1 MRFWK
6 HGAIALLALSA
17 ALPAYAQ
24 EEDDV
29 PTVEIRKENSGAG
42 TTSAE
47 FLLMGAGARGMAIGP
62 AFAALT
68 RDVESLFYNPAGL
81 PLMQGMEV
89 GLTMMPYFA
98 DTNYLWA
105 GVAMPLA
112 GGEYGFG
119 ISITNFGFSNTPVY
133 TEVDPTGSSEL
144 KYSVA
149 ETALGLSFAHAFID
163 RFTGGFTLKLISD
176 KLGQTSATGFA
187 VDVGTNYHS
196 ELAGRPISLAF
207 VIQNLGSTLKHSGAG
222 LDFNNFPEASDP
234 TYPSQPVDPMP
245 ARYEAQ
251 GSAIPVV
258 FRVGLAYDALSS
270 ASNRLSLLGE
280 FNEYYN
286 VGSSFGFGSEYAWT
300 PEGLPFAAALRG
312 SYSYQPDN
320 GLSGQEERDW
330 EGSAS
335 VDGEG
340 LDGLTLGGGL
350 AFNITEGYSLRADY
364 AWRHFGVLGA
374 RNVFS
379 VGFNWR

>member
-24 EEDDV
+24 EDV
-29 PTVEIRKENSGAG
+29 PTVEIKKENSGAG

-68 RDVESLFYNPAGL
+68 RDVESLYYNPAGI
-81 PLMQGMEV
+81 PLMQGMEIGV
-89 GLTMMPYFA
+89 TMMPYFA

-119 ISITNFGFSNTPVY
+119 LSITNFGFSNMPVY
-133 TEVDPTGSSEL
+133 TEEDQTGQSLLTYGVSE
-144 KYSVA
+144 SVI
-149 ETALGLSFAHAFID
+149 GLSFAHAFID
-163 RFTGGFTLKLISD
+163 RFTGGITLKMISD
-176 KLGQTSATGFA
+176 RLGQSSATAFA
-187 VDVGTNYHS
+187 LDVGTNYHS
-196 ELAGRPISLAF
+196 ELAGRPIALAF
-207 VIQNLGSTLKHSGAG
+207 TIQNLGTTLKHTGAG
-222 LDFNNFPEASDP
+222 LDFSNFPDPSDP
-234 TYPSQPVDPMP
+234 SYPSQPADPMP

-251 GSAIPVV
+251 ASAIPVV

-270 ASNRLSLLGE
+270 AASRLSLLGE

-286 VGSSFGFGSEYAWT
+286 VGASFGFGGEYAWT
-300 PEGLPFAAALRG
+300 PEDLPFAAALRG
-312 SYSYQPDN
+312 SYSHQPDN
-320 GLSGQEERDW
+320 SFSGTEEREW
-330 EGSAS
+330 AGATS
-335 VDGEG
+335 VDGDG
-340 LDGLTLGGGL
+340 LDGLTVGGGL
-350 AFNITEGYSLRADY
+350 AFNLSESYSLKADY
-364 AWRHFGVLGA
+364 AWRNFGVLGA
-374 RNVFS
+374 RNVFT

>member
-6 HGAIALLALSA
+6 HGTIALLALSA

-24 EEDDV
+24 EEV

-81 PLMQGMEV
+81 PLMSGMEM
-89 GLTMMPYFA
+89 GFTMMPYFA

-119 ISITNFGFSNTPVY
+119 LSVANFGFSDVPIY
-133 TEVDPTGSSEL
+133 TEEDPTGTSEL
-144 KYSVA
+144 TYGVN
-149 ETALGLSFAHAFID
+149 ETVLGLSFAHAFID
-163 RFTGGFTLKLISD
+163 RFTAGVTLKMISD
-176 KLGQTSATGFA
+176 RLGQTSANTFA
-187 VDVGTNYHS
+187 LDVGTNYHS
-196 ELAGRPISLAF
+196 ELGGRPINLAF
-207 VIQNLGSTLKHSGAG
+207 VIQNLGGSLKHAGAG
-222 LDFNNFPEASDP
+222 LDFANFPASSDP
-234 TYPSQPVDPMP
+234 SYPSQPVDPMP

-251 GSAIPVV
+251 ASAIPVV
-258 FRVGLAYDALSS
+258 FRVSLAYDALSS
-270 ASNRLSLLGE
+270 AASRLSLLGE

-286 VGSSFGFGSEYAWT
+286 VGSSVGGGAEYAFT
-300 PEGLPFAAALRG
+300 PEGLPFSAALRG

-320 GLSGQEERDW
+320 KLSGEEERDW
-330 EGSAS
+330 AGRTS

-340 LDGLTLGGGL
+340 MDGVTLGGGL
-350 AFNITEGYSLRADY
+350 AFNMSESYALKADY
-364 AWRHFGVLGA
+364 AWRNFGVLGT

-379 VGFNWR
+379 VGFAWR